1 MKMWMGSAGALRRA
15 FALLLLALLLLALPI
30 PLEQPLLRH
39 GLAAVGG
46 LVLLAGS
53 WLLAAVQP
61 LRRLWWL
68 AVGLFALCLLNWGT
82 ATFASAE
89 WAPALIGQNLL
100 LLLWLYRIWD
110 GSALQIRSADS
121 QWRDKAQG
129 PVFRYL
135 ALGGLGLLQNLLFLF
150 SGNLPWLL
158 PVTATAQKIRPLWL
172 AVALFVFVQALWAL
186 CQLCAGLIQCAGNK
200 PQDS

>member
-68 AVGLFALCLLNWGT
+68 AAGLFALCLLNWVT

-89 WAPALIGQNLL
+89 WAP
-100 LLLWLYRIWD
+100 
-110 GSALQIRSADS
+110 RSA
-121 QWRDKAQG
+121 
-129 PVFRYL
+129 
-135 ALGGLGLLQNLLFLF
+135 ALMWMISF
-150 SGNLPWLL
+150 
-158 PVTATAQKIRPLWL
+158 
-172 AVALFVFVQALWAL
+172 
-186 CQLCAGLIQCAGNK
+186 
-200 PQDS
+200 